1 MALLVG
7 ELTFVHC
14 IRTLMEYQFPVFYSR
29 FFAGHNTGAGHP
41 ENAGRLAAVVDY
53 LESCQKNG
61 QKSYQKSGQKKS
73 EDASSK
79 TALEE
84 RVWANKEANKWA
96 SRIRW
101 IEPSRRD
108 VLSHIYQVHDADY
121 VRALKA
127 FAESGGG
134 HLDSDTV
141 MSAESYDLALLAVA
155 AWLDGADWVSQY
167 QAPAF
172 ALVRPPGHHAERAR
186 GMGFCLLSNAAI
198 AAHYALSCLGANR
211 VAILDWDVHHGN
223 GSQALTEGNPQI
235 AYCSFHQSPAYP
247 GTGAAS
253 EKGRH
258 NNVLNLPMSPGS
270 QLADY
275 QQRWE
280 AEAKPFLSHFDADF
294 MIVSAGYDATQ
305 ADPLAGISLQP
316 DDYGWF
322 TQVCLELTPKILF
335 GLEGGYDYRALAES
349 VAATIRSAV
358 RIAGRNCQ

>member
-1 MALLVG
+1 MK
-7 ELTFVHC
+7 
-14 IRTLMEYQFPVFYSR
+14 YQFPVFYSR
-29 FFAGHNTGAGHP
+29 FFAGHNTGSGHP
-41 ENAGRLAAVVDY
+41 ENAGRLTAVVDY
-53 LESCQKNG
+53 LESCQKSGQKGG
-61 QKSYQKSGQKKS
+61 QKSGLEKF

-79 TALEE
+79 NALGDKM
-84 RVWANKEANKWA
+84 WAGK
-96 SRIRW
+96 IRW
-101 IEPSRRD
+101 IEPSCRD
-108 VLSHIYQVHDADY
+108 VLSHIYRVHDANY

-155 AWLDGADWVSQY
+155 AWLDGADWVSQH

-198 AAHYALSCLGANR
+198 AAHYALNCLGANR

-223 GSQALTEGNPQI
+223 GTQALIEGNPQI

-247 GTGAAS
+247 GTGLAS
-253 EKGRH
+253 EKGLH
-258 NNVLNLPMSPGS
+258 NNVLNLPMSSGS

-275 QQRWE
+275 QQRWQ
-280 AEAKPFLSHFDADF
+280 AEAKPFLINFDADF

-335 GLEGGYDYRALAES
+335 GLEGGYDYRALAKS

-358 RIAGRNCQ
+358 RIAGRGA